1 MVSPSPLLTKRP
13 KLGDGMLG
21 DGMLGRGASVLALLL
36 SLLWH
41 PVWLAPVLVVV
52 LTVAWMVEARQHP
65 PVPVVSAIAGHAGP
79 VREALE
85 DVRGALV
92 DELGLASRELHQGLG
107 LLRAAVSELGGGFDG
122 LSSKTTLQQSLLRQI
137 IATQDGGVSIQ
148 DFAART
154 GDLLEHFVGM
164 MVQMSRESLRIVYR
178 IDGMAKEMD
187 AVFGLLKNV
196 NTIAEETNL
205 LALNAA
211 IEAARAG
218 EASRG
223 FAVVAGEIRNLASHS
238 NQFNEQIGS
247 HVERA
252 RTAMEQ
258 LRGLVGAMASQ
269 DLSVA
274 LSAKGDIDA
283 MMAHVTE
290 SDARNSAVADQ
301 VVEINRGLGSDVS
314 TTIRSLQF
322 EDILSQLIT
331 QTRSRLLELQGFT
344 AECTRDIAELACA
357 PMDAVTLD
365 ERAQRVRSRLAVH
378 REKTRLRSRGP
389 ALQSSMD
396 AGEIELF

>member
-1 MVSPSPLLTKRP
+1 MAAIDSFIRQPLAR
-13 KLGDGMLG
+13 LGWAWP
-21 DGMLGRGASVLALLL
+21 ASILAVGL
-36 SLLWH
+36 SFAW
-41 PVWLAPVLVVV
+41 PAAWLAPLLLITLSFGWSLECRRRAVR
-52 LTVAWMVEARQHP
+52 TE
-65 PVPVVSAIAGHAGP
+65 PVTPSEVSAS
-79 VREALE
+79 VRDALE

-92 DELGLASRELHQGLG
+92 DELGCAARELHQGLG
-107 LLRAAVSELGGGFDG
+107 LLNDAVSELGGGFDG
-122 LSSKTTLQQSLLRQI
+122 LSNKTALQQSLLKQI
-137 IATQDGGVSIQ
+137 IDAQSDGVSVQ

-154 GDLLEHFVGM
+154 ADLLQHFVGM
-164 MVQMSRESLRIVYR
+164 IVQMSRESLRIVYR

-218 EASRG
+218 ESGRG
-223 FAVVAGEIRNLASHS
+223 FAVVAGEIRNLASNS

-252 RTAMEQ
+252 RSAMEQ
-258 LRGLVGAMASQ
+258 LRGLVGTMASQ
-269 DLSVA
+269 DLNVA
-274 LSAKGDIDA
+274 LSAKGGIDA
-283 MMAHVTE
+283 MMTHVTE
-290 SDARNSAVADQ
+290 SDARTSAVADQ

-322 EDILSQLIT
+322 EDILGQLLR
-331 QTRSRLLELQGFT
+331 QTRSRLVELQEVVT
-344 AECTRDIAELACA
+344 ECTHDIGALACA
-357 PMDAVTLD
+357 SADTEVLA
-365 ERAQRVRSRLAVH
+365 EQAQRIRGRLAVQ
-378 REKTRLRSRGP
+378 REKARLRSRGP

>member
-1 MVSPSPLLTKRP
+1 MDAFLSFLRVRP
-13 KLGDGMLG
+13 VIGLI
-21 DGMLGRGASVLALLL
+21 ASAVALLL
-36 SLLWH
+36 TLIWPSA
-41 PVWLAPVLVVV
+41 WLAPVLIVV
-52 LTVAWMVEARQHP
+52 LAAVWIVEMRRAA
-65 PVPVVSAIAGHAGP
+65 PVEVEPVLEASLTHHAP

-85 DVRGALV
+85 EVRSSLV
-92 DELGLASRELHQGLG
+92 DELGHATRELHQALE
-107 LLRAAVSELGGGFDG
+107 LLRDAVSELGGGFDG
-122 LSSKTTLQQSLLRQI
+122 LSRKTGMQQSLLRQI
-137 IATQDGGVSIQ
+137 IDAQKEGVSVQ

-164 MVQMSRESLRIVYR
+164 VVQMSRESLRIVYR
-178 IDGMAKEMD
+178 IDGMSKEMD

-218 EASRG
+218 ESGRG

-247 HVERA
+247 HVEKARA
-252 RTAMEQ
+252 AMEQ
-258 LRGLVGAMASQ
+258 LRGLVGTMASQ
-269 DLSVA
+269 DLNVA
-274 LSAKGDIDA
+274 LSAKGGIDA

-290 SDARNSAVADQ
+290 SDARTSAVADQ

-322 EDILSQLIT
+322 EDILSQLIN
-331 QTRSRLLELQGFT
+331 QTRVRLVELQDIT
-344 AECTRDIAELACA
+344 TECTRDIEELACN
-357 PMDAVTLD
+357 PIDAESLQQ
-365 ERAQRVRSRLAVH
+365 RAERVRSRLAIQ
-378 REKTRLRSRGP
+378 REKARLRSRGP
-389 ALQSSMD
+389 ALQNSMD

>member
-1 MVSPSPLLTKRP
+1 MDVILSFLRVRP
-13 KLGDGMLG
+13 VIGL
-21 DGMLGRGASVLALLL
+21 GASAVALLL
-36 SLLWH
+36 TLLW
-41 PVWLAPVLVVV
+41 PSAWLAPVLIV
-52 LTVAWMVEARQHP
+52 LLAGAWIIELRRTA
-65 PVPVVSAIAGHAGP
+65 PVDEPVIAASLEHHAP

-85 DVRGALV
+85 EVRSSLV
-92 DELGLASRELHQGLG
+92 DELGHATRELHQALD
-107 LLRAAVSELGGGFDG
+107 LLRDAVSELGGGFDG
-122 LSSKTTLQQSLLRQI
+122 LSRKTGMQQSLLRQI
-137 IATQDGGVSIQ
+137 IDAQNEGVSVQ

-164 MVQMSRESLRIVYR
+164 VVQMSRESLRIVYR

-218 EASRG
+218 ESGRG

-258 LRGLVGAMASQ
+258 LRGLVGTMASP
-269 DLSVA
+269 DLNVA
-274 LSAKGDIDA
+274 LSAKGGIDA

-290 SDARNSAVADQ
+290 SDARTSAVADQ

-322 EDILSQLIT
+322 EDILSQLIN
-331 QTRSRLLELQGFT
+331 QTRVRLVELQEIT
-344 AECTRDIAELACA
+344 TECTRDIEELACN
-357 PMDAVTLD
+357 PIDANLLAQ
-365 ERAQRVRSRLAVH
+365 RAERVRSRLAIQ
-378 REKTRLRSRGP
+378 REKARLRSRGP
-389 ALQSSMD
+389 ALQNSMD

>member
-1 MVSPSPLLTKRP
+1 MAFLSSSFFTARP
-13 KLGDGMLG
+13 VIGGV
-21 DGMLGRGASVLALLL
+21 ASALALLL
-36 SLLWH
+36 SLLWQ
-41 PVWLAPVLVVV
+41 PPWLAPVLVIA
-52 LTVAWMVEARQHP
+52 LTIVWIVETRPRREAVAPAATATN
-65 PVPVVSAIAGHAGP
+65 SAP

-92 DELGLASRELHQGLG
+92 DELGHATRELHQGLD
-107 LLRAAVSELGGGFDG
+107 LLRDAVLELGGGFDG
-122 LSSKTTLQQSLLRQI
+122 LSNKTALQQSLLKQI
-137 IATQDGGVSIQ
+137 IDVQDGGVSVQ
-148 DFAART
+148 DFATRT
-154 GDLLEHFVGM
+154 SDLLEHFVGM
-164 MVQMSRESLRIVYR
+164 IVQMSRESLRIVYR

-218 EASRG
+218 ESGRG
-223 FAVVAGEIRNLASHS
+223 FAVVAGEIRNLASNS

-252 RTAMEQ
+252 RTAMGQ

-269 DLSVA
+269 DLNVA
-274 LSAKGDIDA
+274 LSAKGGIDA

-290 SDARNSAVADQ
+290 SDARTSAVADQ

-331 QTRSRLLELQGFT
+331 QTRTRLMELQEVT
-344 AECTRDIAELACA
+344 AECTRDIEELACA
-357 PMDAVTLD
+357 PLEADALED
-365 ERAQRVRSRLAVH
+365 RAQRVRSRLAIQ
-378 REKTRLRSRGP
+378 REKARLRSRGP